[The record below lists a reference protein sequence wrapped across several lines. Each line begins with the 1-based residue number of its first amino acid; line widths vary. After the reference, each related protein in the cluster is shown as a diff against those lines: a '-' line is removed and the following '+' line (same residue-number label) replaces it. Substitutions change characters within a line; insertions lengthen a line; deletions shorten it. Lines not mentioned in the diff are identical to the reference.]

1 MEDGKLLMEEVAAML
16 ALADSHQAFDAMKT
30 FKDRRFI
37 YRASPERVVMDVLAK
52 PFVRRMTP

>member
-30 FKDRRFI
+30 AKDRRFI

-52 PFVRRMTP
+52 LYTRS